1 MIFVYIL
8 KKKSKRLG
16 EKEMTQRGRKKGSD
30 GEASRALLL
39 RIAADEF
46 AEHGYHKTK
55 ISMIVRK
62 ANVTQPTFYL
72 YFKSKEAIFE
82 ELEDLFREKLSCLTL
97 GSLLDGGG
105 MASSALPDRIEE
117 ALRKVLQFFMDYR
130 SLVQIGFCV
139 STSADEVKTQIAA
152 KIEANLSEKGVA
164 EYFHTNVDMSIVAG
178 GLVGMIERL
187 TIAKLWTGE
196 KTAPELA
203 KEIVD
208 ILLYGLKRETIGQW
222 SR

>member
-1 MIFVYIL
+1 MAQ
-8 KKKSKRLG
+8 K
-16 EKEMTQRGRKKGSD
+16 GRKKGSD

-82 ELEDLFREKLSCLTL
+82 ELKDLFHAKFFRLSL
-97 GSLLDGGG
+97 GSLLDGEMDG
-105 MASSALPDRIEE
+105 SAFPERIEK
-117 ALRKVLQFFMDYR
+117 ALEKVLQFFMDYR

-139 STSADEVKTQIAA
+139 SPSPADVKTQIAA
-152 KIEANLSEKGVA
+152 KIEATLSEKGAA
-164 EYFHTNVDMSIVAG
+164 EYFHKNVDMSIVAS

-187 TIAKLWTGE
+187 TITKLWTGE

-203 KEIVD
+203 KEIIE
-208 ILLYGLKRETIGQW
+208 ILLYGLKRETSGQG
-222 SR
+222 SK

>member
-1 MIFVYIL
+1 MA
-8 KKKSKRLG
+8 
-16 EKEMTQRGRKKGSD
+16 QRGRKKGSD

-46 AEHGYHKTK
+46 AEHGYYKTK
-55 ISMIVRK
+55 ISTIVRR

-72 YFKSKEAIFE
+72 YFKSKEAIFK
-82 ELEDLFREKLSCLTL
+82 ELEDLFRTKISCLTL
-97 GSLLDGGG
+97 GSLLDEGVDG
-105 MASSALPDRIEE
+105 SALPDRIEE
-117 ALRKVLQFFMDYR
+117 ALTKILQFFVDYR
-130 SLVQIGFCV
+130 SLAQIGFC
-139 STSADEVKTQIAA
+139 TSISATEVKTQMAA

-164 EYFHTNVDMSIVAG
+164 GYFHTNVDMSIVAG

-187 TIAKLWTGE
+187 TITKLWTGE

-208 ILLYGLKRETIGQW
+208 ILLYGLKREIIV
-222 SR
+222 R